1 MSSPAPSLYHD
12 PILVDSDDT
21 DYDHYFDEGGITS
34 TAASLASQI
43 TDYRYE
49 NGRRYHA
56 YHGHSGS
63 GSYWAPNDEAQQNQ
77 EEIFHLVYTLRL
89 NGDLFLAPVEMDTP
103 RQKVLDLGTGNGI
116 WCIDMAHQF
125 PQSEII
131 GNDLSPIQPTY
142 VPPNVQYEIDDFND
156 EWVHPAN
163 HFDFIHGRALYGS
176 VKNWDQLLRKVH
188 HALKPGGW
196 WESVETVV
204 EFQCDDGSL
213 PEDSVVKHWVSIMR
227 IACERA
233 GTSFDVAG
241 RVKGWCEAAGFEE
254 VTQKVFKLPIGP
266 WPKDKYEKALG
277 SYNLAN
283 MLSACDGFSLHL
295 LTKYYGMSVEELD
308 DMMSKVKAEMK
319 NKKYHSY
326 FRMYVCYARK
336 PEVAYESRPSS
347 RGSTIRPP
355 AYDLSGGETDC
366 ASILEERDEEED
378 DDDYD
383 DADTEDHKPQP
394 AQSIYHGRRGHR
406 GH

>member
-1 MSSPAPSLYHD
+1 MQGQLTGWRNSVGHVLIVISFPAPAFS
-12 PILVDSDDT
+12 
-21 DYDHYFDEGGITS
+21 TS

-89 NGDLFLAPVEMDTP
+89 NGELFLAPLDKEAP
-103 RQKVLDLGTGNGI
+103 RLKVLDLGTGNGI
-116 WCIDMAHQF
+116 WPMDMAHQY
-125 PQSEII
+125 PQCEII

-142 VPPNVQYEIDDFND
+142 VPPNVQFEIDDFND
-156 EWVHPAN
+156 EWVHPQD

-176 VKNWDQLLRKVH
+176 VTNWDQLLRKVFH
-188 HALKPGGW
+188 TLKPGGW

-213 PEDSVVKHWVSIMR
+213 PDDAAVRYWVGIMR

-241 RVKGWCEAAGFEE
+241 RVKDWCEAAGFEE

-295 LTKYYGMSVEELD
+295 LTKYYGMSVEDLESLMD
-308 DMMSKVKAEMK
+308 RVKTEMK
-319 NKKYHSY
+319 TKKIHSY

-336 PEVAYESRPSS
+336 PEAGPSRDSRPSS

-355 AYDLSGGETDC
+355 AYDHSGGETDC
-366 ASILEERDEEED
+366 ASILEEQEEQGDDED
-378 DDDYD
+378 DSDDG
-383 DADTEDHKPQP
+383 EQRG
-394 AQSIYHGRRGHR
+394 SSGRHGQAGRQRPR
-406 GH
+406 AN

>member
-1 MSSPAPSLYHD
+1 MSSPAPSVYHD
-12 PILVDSDDT
+12 AILVDSDDT
-21 DYDHYFDEGGITS
+21 DYDHYFNEGGITS

-89 NGDLFLAPVEMDTP
+89 NGDLFLAPINVDSDAPLEI
-103 RQKVLDLGTGNGI
+103 LDLGTGSGN
-116 WCIDMAHQF
+116 WCIDIAHQY
-125 PQSEII
+125 PKAKII
-131 GNDLSPIQPTY
+131 GNDLSPIQPLY
-142 VPPNVQYEIDDFND
+142 VPPNVQFEVDDFND
-156 EWVHPAN
+156 EWVYPAN

-176 VKNWDQLLRKVH
+176 VSNWDRLLRKVS

-213 PEDSVVKHWVSIMR
+213 PEDSAVKYWVSIMR

-241 RVKGWCEAAGFEE
+241 RVKDWCEAAGFEE
-254 VTQKVFKLPIGP
+254 ITQRMYKLPIGP

-283 MLSACDGFSLHL
+283 MLGACDGFSLHL
-295 LTKYYGMSVEELD
+295 LTKFYGMSVEDLD
-308 DMMSKVKAEMK
+308 ALMDKVKAEMK
-319 NKKYHSY
+319 DKKIHSY

-336 PEVAYESRPSS
+336 PESAGDSRPSS

-355 AYDLSGGETDC
+355 AHDYSGGETDC
-366 ASILEERDEEED
+366 ASIIEEQDEYED
-378 DDDYD
+378 DDDD
-383 DADTEDHKPQP
+383 GTDTGERGNHGG
-394 AQSIYHGRRGHR
+394 SGGHGRRRSR
-406 GH
+406 GY